1 MVSAKK
7 MAKPIE
13 MPFGVWTQVGTGS
26 HVLDGGPDFQTRRA
40 NFDGRHADTYP
51 AVDILETT

>member
-1 MVSAKK
+1 